1 MAIHLYDNNNRNLSK
16 ERCAVGRTQPNS
28 LSNFL
33 LRLSEQ
39 EYDLGKTFNYFY
51 GHSWDTVAHL
61 LGILLCLVSS
71 HRQYQQ
77 NLQASTYKSQYIYY
91 IWNIVKKT
99 KSKNKA
105 INIEYKLIEMSQ
117 TRARGRAHRWILKTH
132 ILRETKLPLI
142 THVSVSKSKDK
153 RDNIRLSPFYYSGI
167 STILRSIFFSKRT
180 WK

>member
-1 MAIHLYDNNNRNLSK
+1 M
-16 ERCAVGRTQPNS
+16 
-28 LSNFL
+28 
-33 LRLSEQ
+33 SEQ

-51 GHSWDTVAHL
+51 DHSWDTVAHL

-71 HRQYQQ
+71 HCQYQR
-77 NLQASTYKSQYIYY
+77 NLQASAYQSQYIYY
-91 IWNIVKKT
+91 IWNPLKKT

-105 INIEYKLIEMSQ
+105 INIEYTLIEMSQ

-132 ILRETKLPLI
+132 ILGETKLLLI
-142 THVSVSKSKDK
+142 VHVSVSKTKDE

-180 WK
+180 CK